1 MTEHV
6 MTKEH
11 ERVDKAMLE
20 SEQKKDGK
28 TKTCLEDAEEEIQ
41 E

>member
-1 MTEHV
+1 

-20 SEQKKDGK
+20 SEPGTEKGWEGQDMFGR
-28 TKTCLEDAEEEIQ
+28 C
-41 E
+41 